1 MLEGLKFNQDIDKY
15 RMENPT
21 QLLLYNVKDGQIFL
35 AQGNTKDFLLN
46 IINNQPKEMQLEN
59 KYINFLKNNNILE
72 EL

>member
-1 MLEGLKFNQDIDKY
+1 MLEGLKFNQDIYKY

-46 IINNQPKEMQLEN
+46 IINKKITTLSRARRVHFTL
-59 KYINFLKNNNILE
+59 Y
-72 EL
+72 

>member
-1 MLEGLKFNQDIDKY
+1 MLESLKFNKDIYKY

-35 AQGNTKDFLLN
+35 TQGNTKDFLLN
-46 IINNQPKEMQLEN
+46 IISKQPKEMQIEN

>member
-1 MLEGLKFNQDIDKY
+1 MLESLKFNKDVYKY

-35 AQGNTKDFLLN
+35 TQGNTKDFLLN
-46 IINNQPKEMQLEN
+46 IISKQPKEMQIEN